1 MFTIIQL
8 VLLVQVGSPTRYE
21 RFHLDTKQPRRRTYH
36 RTYDRAVIN
45 TTLMMDAARRSV
57 GIRETTIKQNTG
69 VNVTDTSRSVENREG
84 MVSEGGNGAS
94 TTENGTVPGPGSGGG
109 TETVMTVLGTEEK
122 TTKDPPHGVPHPQV
136 CVVVPALPLVPL
148 RLLAAVPVPVPTH
161 RLPLYPS
168 RTKPNPT
175 SIAQVSLQ
183 QRPTLSTSPTG
194 RGPCSSTTNPPRHGN
209 PRLGGDCMCSREKTR
224 SVSTYMRLPRRV
236 WQEESMVDISV
247 LQSQIRCI

>member
-84 MVSEGGNGAS
+84 MVSERGNGAS
-94 TTENGTVPGPGSGGG
+94 TTENGTGSGGG
-109 TETVMTVLGTEEK
+109 TKTVMTILETEEK

-136 CVVVPALPLVPL
+136 CVVVPALSLVPL
-148 RLLAAVPVPVPTH
+148 QLLAAVPVLVPTH
-161 RLPLYPS
+161 LPPFHLS